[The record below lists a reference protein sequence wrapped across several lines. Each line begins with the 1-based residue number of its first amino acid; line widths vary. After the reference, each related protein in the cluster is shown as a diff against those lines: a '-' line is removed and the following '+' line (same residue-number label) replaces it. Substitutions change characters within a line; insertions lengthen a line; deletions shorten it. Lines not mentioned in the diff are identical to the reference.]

1 MLNQSGRKLFKSHHL
16 QLHLA
21 IAGGVGLLLGAA
33 SLWFSPL
40 LTLVVLAIVVLVF
53 ATLKRP
59 EIALLG
65 ILIATSSVIFEDRLP
80 LIPIGIGS
88 LHISDVILLAL
99 LGMIVLR
106 WLVEHDFDIVRTP
119 LDLPLLVFY
128 GIALI
133 STSIAILQSSV
144 DFTSGVRAIRGV
156 TYYLTF
162 FIVTNLIREERQL
175 RLLLRGL
182 FFLAIIV
189 AFAMIFQFLE
199 GETRQLI
206 AGNVSVLEVSGSLF
220 TGTTRITPPG
230 VSLVLVVFITLAAML
245 CMDKIKLRTYFDFI
259 QWNLLGLAL
268 ILTFLR
274 SFWVVIG
281 VTLFLMS
288 YLTRGQGRRRLI
300 GWGLVVVILLTAIL
314 PIAFDR
320 PDSQMTNLVRGS
332 FTRLSTLW
340 STKTLGED
348 SLQWRFIENEYALE
362 QIISHP
368 LLGLGMGARYR
379 PFDPRLDWLGMDWD
393 ARQFIHNGHLWVLLS
408 TGILG
413 YASLMLLSA
422 RFLIR
427 GFRNWQCISDAHLR
441 GIVLGFT
448 LAYLGVL
455 ISAVV
460 NQPFG
465 SWTWTPIIGIM
476 LGVSEVVFKKDHLMG
491 SESKSPRLNES

>member
-1 MLNQSGRKLFKSHHL
+1 MLNQSGRKLFKSYHL

-21 IAGGVGLLLGAA
+21 IVGGVGLLLGAA

-99 LGMIVLR
+99 LGLIVLR
-106 WLVEHDFDIVRTP
+106 WLVENDFDIVRTP
-119 LDLPLLVFY
+119 LDLPLLIFFS
-128 GIALI
+128 IALI
-133 STSIAILQSSV
+133 STSIAMLQSSV

-182 FFLAIIV
+182 SILAIIV
-189 AFAMIFQFLE
+189 AFAMIFQFLG
-199 GETRQLI
+199 GESKLLI
-206 AGNVSVLEVSGSLF
+206 AGNISTLEVSGKVF
-220 TGTTRITPPG
+220 IGTTRIVPSG
-230 VSLVLVVFITLAAML
+230 ISLVLVSFITLTAML
-245 CMDKIKLRTYFDFI
+245 CMGKYKIRDLFGLF
-259 QWNLLGLAL
+259 QWILLGIAL
-268 ILTFLR
+268 MLTFLR
-274 SFWVVIG
+274 SYWVVIG
-281 VTLFLMS
+281 VALFLLA
-288 YLTRGQGRRRLI
+288 YLNEGQGRRRFI
-300 GWGLVVVILLTAIL
+300 SWGLVIVLLTMVILMIV
-314 PIAFDR
+314 FDR
-320 PDSQMTNLVRGS
+320 PDSQMANLVRGS

-379 PFDPRLDWLGMDWD
+379 PFDPRLDWLRMDWD

-455 ISAVV
+455 IAAFV
-460 NQPFG
+460 NSTF
-465 SWTWTPIIGIM
+465 SNWAWTPVIGIM
-476 LGVSEVVFKKDHLMG
+476 MGVSEVVFKKDHLMG
-491 SESKSPRLNES
+491 